1 MNDLSLP
8 PPPPPPPL
16 PNAAPRTVPLAGMRA
31 AIARNMEQGWR
42 VPRVAQTIGVDVSK
56 LQALRAAAPAGSRV
70 SLTAY
75 VLRAVALCL
84 VDHPRLNARIREKDI
99 ELLDDV
105 NLGLAVSLDEG
116 LMVPV
121 LRNADLKSAAELGEE
136 ARVLADG
143 ARRGLL
149 SAGSYQRGTF
159 TVTNLGN
166 TGIDA
171 FTPIISSPQVAI
183 LGVTRVE
190 DKPVVRD
197 GAIVAAPMMGLHLV
211 FDHRAVD
218 GYPAAL
224 FLTDLKRR
232 LEAAEDL

>member
-1 MNDLSLP
+1 MDAVTVP
-8 PPPPPPPL
+8 
-16 PNAAPRTVPLAGMRA
+16 ATVPLTGMRG

-42 VPRVAQTIGVDVSK
+42 VPRVAQSVEVDVTA
-56 LQALRAAAPAGSRV
+56 LQALRAAAPEDERV

-84 VDHPRLNARIREKDI
+84 RAHPRLNARMREKDI

-105 NLGLAVSLDEG
+105 NLGLAVSLDDG

-121 LRNADLKSAAELGEE
+121 LRNADRKRVAELGRE
-136 ARVLADG
+136 ARTLAEG
-143 ARRGLL
+143 ARAGTL

-166 TGIDA
+166 TAIDS
-171 FTPIISSPQVAI
+171 FTPIINSPQVAI
-183 LGVTRVE
+183 LGVTRVAAR
-190 DKPVVRD
+190 PVARGNEV
-197 GAIVAAPMMGLHLV
+197 AIAPMMGLHLV

-218 GYPAAL
+218 GFPAAL

-232 LEAAEDL
+232 LEAAKEL

>member
-1 MNDLSLP
+1 MDAVTVP
-8 PPPPPPPL
+8 
-16 PNAAPRTVPLAGMRA
+16 ATVPLTGMRG

-42 VPRVAQTIGVDVSK
+42 VPRVAQSVEVDVTA
-56 LQALRAAAPAGSRV
+56 LQALRAAAPEDGRV

-84 VDHPRLNARIREKDI
+84 REHPRLNARMREKDI

-105 NLGLAVSLDEG
+105 NLGLAVSLDDG

-121 LRNADLKSAAELGEE
+121 LRNADRKSAAELGRE
-136 ARVLADG
+136 ARTLAEG
-143 ARRGLL
+143 ARAGTL

-166 TGIDA
+166 TAIDS
-171 FTPIISSPQVAI
+171 FTPIINSPQVAI
-183 LGVTRVE
+183 LGVTRVAAR
-190 DKPVVRD
+190 PVARGNEV
-197 GAIVAAPMMGLHLV
+197 AIAPMMGLHLV

-218 GYPAAL
+218 GFPAAL

-232 LEAAEDL
+232 LEAAKEL

>member
-1 MNDLSLP
+1 MD
-8 PPPPPPPL
+8 
-16 PNAAPRTVPLAGMRA
+16 AVTAPATVPLTGMRG
-31 AIARNMEQGWR
+31 AIARNMELGWR
-42 VPRVAQTIGVDVSK
+42 VPRVAQSVEVDVTA
-56 LQALRAAAPAGSRV
+56 LQALRAAAPDDERV

-84 VDHPRLNARIREKDI
+84 RAHPRLNARMREKDI

-105 NLGLAVSLDEG
+105 NLGLAVSLDDG

-121 LRNADLKSAAELGEE
+121 LRNADRKSAAALGRE
-136 ARVLADG
+136 ARTLAEG
-143 ARRGLL
+143 ARAGTL

-166 TGIDA
+166 TAIDS
-171 FTPIISSPQVAI
+171 FTPIINSPQVAI
-183 LGVTRVE
+183 LGVTRVAVR
-190 DKPVVRD
+190 PVAR
-197 GAIVAAPMMGLHLV
+197 GNEVALAPMMGLHLV

-218 GYPAAL
+218 GFPAAL

-232 LEAAEDL
+232 LEAAKEL

>member
-1 MNDLSLP
+1 MDAVTVP
-8 PPPPPPPL
+8 
-16 PNAAPRTVPLAGMRA
+16 ATVPLTGMRG

-42 VPRVAQTIGVDVSK
+42 VPRVAQSVEVDVTA
-56 LQALRAAAPAGSRV
+56 LQALRAAAPEEERV

-84 VDHPRLNARIREKDI
+84 RDHPRLNARMREKDI

-105 NLGLAVSLDEG
+105 NLGLAVSLPDG

-121 LRNADLKSAAELGEE
+121 LRNADRKSAAELGCE
-136 ARVLADG
+136 ARTLAEG
-143 ARRGLL
+143 ARAGTL

-166 TGIDA
+166 TDIDS
-171 FTPIISSPQVAI
+171 FTPIINSPQVAI
-183 LGVTRVE
+183 LGVTRVAAR
-190 DKPVVRD
+190 PVARGSEV
-197 GAIVAAPMMGLHLV
+197 AIAPLMGLHLV

-218 GYPAAL
+218 GFPAAL

-232 LEAAEDL
+232 LEAAKEL

>member
-1 MNDLSLP
+1 MDAVTVP
-8 PPPPPPPL
+8 
-16 PNAAPRTVPLAGMRA
+16 ATVPLTGMRG

-42 VPRVAQTIGVDVSK
+42 VPRVAQSVEVDVSA
-56 LQALRAAAPAGSRV
+56 LQALRAAAPDGDRV

-84 VDHPRLNARIREKDI
+84 RDHPRLNARMREKDI

-105 NLGLAVSLDEG
+105 NLGLAVSLDDG

-121 LRNADLKSAAELGEE
+121 LRNADRKSAAELGSE
-136 ARVLADG
+136 ARTLAEG
-143 ARRGLL
+143 ARAGTL

-166 TGIDA
+166 TAIDS
-171 FTPIISSPQVAI
+171 FTPIINSPQVAI
-183 LGVTRVE
+183 LGVTRVAVR
-190 DKPVVRD
+190 PVAR
-197 GAIVAAPMMGLHLV
+197 GNEVALAPMMGLHLV

-218 GYPAAL
+218 GFPAAL

-232 LEAAEDL
+232 LEAAKEL

>member
-1 MNDLSLP
+1 MDAVTVP
-8 PPPPPPPL
+8 
-16 PNAAPRTVPLAGMRA
+16 ATVPLTGMRG

-42 VPRVAQTIGVDVSK
+42 VPRVAQSVEVDVTA
-56 LQALRAAAPAGSRV
+56 LQALRAAAPEDERV

-84 VDHPRLNARIREKDI
+84 REHPRLNARMREKDI
-99 ELLDDV
+99 ELLGDV
-105 NLGLAVSLDEG
+105 NLGLAVSLDDG

-121 LRNADLKSAAELGEE
+121 LRNADRKSAAALGRE
-136 ARVLADG
+136 ARTLAEG
-143 ARRGLL
+143 ARAGTL

-166 TGIDA
+166 TAIDS
-171 FTPIISSPQVAI
+171 FTPIINSPQVAI
-183 LGVTRVE
+183 LGVTRVAAR
-190 DKPVVRD
+190 PVAR
-197 GAIVAAPMMGLHLV
+197 GNEVAVAPMMGLHLV

-218 GYPAAL
+218 GFPAAL

-232 LEAAEDL
+232 LEAAKEL

>member
-1 MNDLSLP
+1 MDAVTVP
-8 PPPPPPPL
+8 
-16 PNAAPRTVPLAGMRA
+16 ATVPLTGMRG

-42 VPRVAQTIGVDVSK
+42 VPRVAQSVEVDVTA
-56 LQALRAAAPAGSRV
+56 LQALRAAAPDAERV

-84 VDHPRLNARIREKDI
+84 RDHPRLNARMREKDI
-99 ELLDDV
+99 ELLDDI
-105 NLGLAVSLDEG
+105 NLGLAVSLDDG

-121 LRNADLKSAAELGEE
+121 LRNADRKSAAELGSE
-136 ARVLADG
+136 ARALAEG
-143 ARRGLL
+143 ARAGTL

-166 TGIDA
+166 TAIDS
-171 FTPIISSPQVAI
+171 FTPIINSPQVAI
-183 LGVTRVE
+183 LGVTRVASR
-190 DKPVVRD
+190 PVAR
-197 GAIVAAPMMGLHLV
+197 GNEVAVAPMMGLHLV

-218 GYPAAL
+218 GFPAAL

-232 LEAAEDL
+232 LEAAKEL

>member
-1 MNDLSLP
+1 MNDVSVP
-8 PPPPPPPL
+8 
-16 PNAAPRTVPLAGMRA
+16 AQVRTVPLTGMRA

-42 VPRVAQTIGVDVSK
+42 VPRVAQSVEVDVSAV
-56 LQALRAAAPAGSRV
+56 QALRAAATGDDRV

-84 VDHPRLNARIREKDI
+84 VAHPRLNARMREKDI

-105 NLGLAVSLDEG
+105 NLGLAVSLEGG

-121 LRNADLKSAAELGEE
+121 LRNADRKSAAELGAE
-136 ARVLADG
+136 ARALADG
-143 ARRGLL
+143 ARKGTL

-166 TGIDA
+166 TDIDT
-171 FTPIISSPQVAI
+171 FTPIINAPQVAI
-183 LGVTRVE
+183 LGVTRVA
-190 DKPVVRD
+190 DKPVARG
-197 GAIVAAPMMGLHLV
+197 GAVAVAPMMGLHLV

-218 GYPAAL
+218 GFPAAL

-232 LEAAEDL
+232 LEAAEEL

>member
-1 MNDLSLP
+1 MDAVTVP
-8 PPPPPPPL
+8 
-16 PNAAPRTVPLAGMRA
+16 ATVPLTGMRG

-42 VPRVAQTIGVDVSK
+42 VPRVAQSVEVDVTA
-56 LQALRAAAPAGSRV
+56 LQALRAAAPEDERV

-84 VDHPRLNARIREKDI
+84 RDHPRLNARMREKDI

-105 NLGLAVSLDEG
+105 NLGLAVSLPDG

-121 LRNADLKSAAELGEE
+121 LRTADRKSAAELGRE
-136 ARVLADG
+136 ARTLAEG
-143 ARRGLL
+143 ARAGTL

-166 TGIDA
+166 TGIDS
-171 FTPIISSPQVAI
+171 FTPIINSPQVAI
-183 LGVTRVE
+183 LGVTRVAAR
-190 DKPVVRD
+190 PVARGNEV
-197 GAIVAAPMMGLHLV
+197 AIAPLMGLHLV

-218 GYPAAL
+218 GFPAAL

-232 LEAAEDL
+232 LEAAKEL

>member
-1 MNDLSLP
+1 MDAVTVPS
-8 PPPPPPPL
+8 
-16 PNAAPRTVPLAGMRA
+16 TVPLTGMRG

-42 VPRVAQTIGVDVSK
+42 VPRVAQSVEVDVSA
-56 LQALRAAAPAGSRV
+56 LQALRAAAPDDERV

-84 VDHPRLNARIREKDI
+84 REHPRLNARMREKDI
-99 ELLDDV
+99 ELLDDI
-105 NLGLAVSLDEG
+105 NLGLAVSLDDG

-121 LRNADLKSAAELGEE
+121 LRNADRKSAAELGSE
-136 ARVLADG
+136 ARALAEG
-143 ARRGLL
+143 ARAGTL

-166 TGIDA
+166 TAIDS
-171 FTPIISSPQVAI
+171 FTPIINSPQVAI
-183 LGVTRVE
+183 LGVTRVAAR
-190 DKPVVRD
+190 PVARGNEV
-197 GAIVAAPMMGLHLV
+197 AIAPLMGLHLV

-218 GYPAAL
+218 GFPAAL

-232 LEAAEDL
+232 LEAAKEL

>member
-1 MNDLSLP
+1 MDAVTVP
-8 PPPPPPPL
+8 
-16 PNAAPRTVPLAGMRA
+16 ATVPLTGMRG

-42 VPRVAQTIGVDVSK
+42 VPRVAQSVEVDVTA
-56 LQALRAAAPAGSRV
+56 LQALRAAAPDADRV

-84 VDHPRLNARIREKDI
+84 RDHPRLNARMREKDI
-99 ELLDDV
+99 ELLDDI
-105 NLGLAVSLDEG
+105 NLGLAVSLDDG

-121 LRNADLKSAAELGEE
+121 LRNADRKSAAELGSE
-136 ARVLADG
+136 ARALAEG
-143 ARRGLL
+143 ARAGTL

-166 TGIDA
+166 TAIDS
-171 FTPIISSPQVAI
+171 FTPIINSPQVAI
-183 LGVTRVE
+183 LGVTRVASR
-190 DKPVVRD
+190 PVAR
-197 GAIVAAPMMGLHLV
+197 GNEVAVAPMMGLHLV

-218 GYPAAL
+218 GFPAAL

-232 LEAAEDL
+232 LEAAKEL

>member
-1 MNDLSLP
+1 MD
-8 PPPPPPPL
+8 
-16 PNAAPRTVPLAGMRA
+16 AVTAPATVPLTGMRG

-42 VPRVAQTIGVDVSK
+42 VPRVAQSVEVDVSA
-56 LQALRAAAPAGSRV
+56 LQALRATASEDERV

-84 VDHPRLNARIREKDI
+84 RDHPRLNARMREKDI

-105 NLGLAVSLDEG
+105 NVGLAVSLPDG

-121 LRNADLKSAAELGEE
+121 LRHADRKSAAELARE
-136 ARVLADG
+136 ARTLAHG
-143 ARRGLL
+143 ARAGTL

-166 TGIDA
+166 TDIDS
-171 FTPIISSPQVAI
+171 FTPIINSPQVAI
-183 LGVTRVE
+183 LGVTRVAAR
-190 DKPVVRD
+190 PVARGNEV
-197 GAIVAAPMMGLHLV
+197 AIAPLMGLHLV

-218 GYPAAL
+218 GFPAAL

-232 LEAAEDL
+232 LEAAKEL

>member
-1 MNDLSLP
+1 MDAVTVP
-8 PPPPPPPL
+8 
-16 PNAAPRTVPLAGMRA
+16 ATVPLTGMRG

-42 VPRVAQTIGVDVSK
+42 VPRVAQSVEVDVTA
-56 LQALRAAAPAGSRV
+56 LQALRAAAPDADRV

-84 VDHPRLNARIREKDI
+84 VDHPRLNARLREKDI
-99 ELLDDV
+99 ELLPDV
-105 NLGLAVSLDEG
+105 NIGLAVSLDDG

-121 LRNADLKSAAELGEE
+121 LRNADRKSAAALGRE
-136 ARVLADG
+136 ARTLAEG
-143 ARRGLL
+143 ARAGTL

-166 TGIDA
+166 TAIDS
-171 FTPIISSPQVAI
+171 FTPIINSPQVAI
-183 LGVTRVE
+183 LGVTRVAAR
-190 DKPVVRD
+190 PVAR
-197 GAIVAAPMMGLHLV
+197 GNEVAVAPMMGLHLV

-218 GYPAAL
+218 GFPAAL

-232 LEAAEDL
+232 LEAAKEL

>member
-1 MNDLSLP
+1 MDAVTVP
-8 PPPPPPPL
+8 
-16 PNAAPRTVPLAGMRA
+16 ATVPLTGMRG

-42 VPRVAQTIGVDVSK
+42 VPRVAQSVEVDVTA
-56 LQALRAAAPAGSRV
+56 LQALRAAAPEDERV

-84 VDHPRLNARIREKDI
+84 RDHPRLNARMREKDI

-105 NLGLAVSLDEG
+105 NLGLAVSLPDG

-121 LRNADLKSAAELGEE
+121 LRNADGKSAAELGRE
-136 ARVLADG
+136 ARTLAEG
-143 ARRGLL
+143 ARAGTLT
-149 SAGSYQRGTF
+149 AGSYQRGTF

-166 TGIDA
+166 TDIDS
-171 FTPIISSPQVAI
+171 FTPIINSPQVAI
-183 LGVTRVE
+183 LGVTRVAAR
-190 DKPVVRD
+190 PVARGNEV
-197 GAIVAAPMMGLHLV
+197 AIAPLMGLHLV

-218 GYPAAL
+218 GFPAAL

-232 LEAAEDL
+232 LEAAKEL

>member
-1 MNDLSLP
+1 MDAVTVP
-8 PPPPPPPL
+8 
-16 PNAAPRTVPLAGMRA
+16 ATVPLTGMRG

-42 VPRVAQTIGVDVSK
+42 VPRVAQSVEVDVSA
-56 LQALRAAAPAGSRV
+56 LQALRAAAPDDDRV

-84 VDHPRLNARIREKDI
+84 RDHPRLNARMREKDI

-105 NLGLAVSLDEG
+105 NVGLAVSLPDG

-121 LRNADLKSAAELGEE
+121 LRHADRKSAAELGRE
-136 ARVLADG
+136 ARTLAEG
-143 ARRGLL
+143 ARAGTL

-166 TGIDA
+166 TAIDS
-171 FTPIISSPQVAI
+171 FTPIINSPQVAI
-183 LGVTRVE
+183 LGVTRVAAR
-190 DKPVVRD
+190 PVARGNDV
-197 GAIVAAPMMGLHLV
+197 AIAPLMGLHLV

-218 GYPAAL
+218 GFPAAL

-232 LEAAEDL
+232 LEAAKEL

>member
-1 MNDLSLP
+1 MDAVTVP
-8 PPPPPPPL
+8 
-16 PNAAPRTVPLAGMRA
+16 ATVPLTGMRG

-42 VPRVAQTIGVDVSK
+42 VPRVAQSVEVDVSA
-56 LQALRAAAPAGSRV
+56 LQALRAAAPEDERV

-84 VDHPRLNARIREKDI
+84 RDHPRVNARMREKDI

-105 NLGLAVSLDEG
+105 NLGLAVSLDDG

-121 LRNADLKSAAELGEE
+121 LRNADQKSAAELGRE
-136 ARVLADG
+136 ARTLAEG
-143 ARRGLL
+143 ARAGTL

-166 TGIDA
+166 TAIDS
-171 FTPIISSPQVAI
+171 FTPIINSPQVAI
-183 LGVTRVE
+183 LGVTRVANR
-190 DKPVVRD
+190 PVAR
-197 GAIVAAPMMGLHLV
+197 GNEVAVAPMMGLHLV

-218 GYPAAL
+218 GFPAAL

-232 LEAAEDL
+232 LEAAKEL

>member
-1 MNDLSLP
+1 MDAVTVP
-8 PPPPPPPL
+8 
-16 PNAAPRTVPLAGMRA
+16 ATVPLTGMRG

-42 VPRVAQTIGVDVSK
+42 VPRVAQSVEVDVTA
-56 LQALRAAAPAGSRV
+56 LQALRAAAPDDERV

-84 VDHPRLNARIREKDI
+84 RDHPRLNARMREKDS

-105 NLGLAVSLDEG
+105 NLGLAVSLDDG

-121 LRNADLKSAAELGEE
+121 LRNADRKSAAALGRE
-136 ARVLADG
+136 ARTLAEG
-143 ARRGLL
+143 ARAGTL

-166 TGIDA
+166 TAIDS
-171 FTPIISSPQVAI
+171 FTPIINSPQVAI
-183 LGVTRVE
+183 LGVTRVAAR
-190 DKPVVRD
+190 PVAR
-197 GAIVAAPMMGLHLV
+197 GNEVAVAPMMGLHLV

-218 GYPAAL
+218 GFPAAL

-232 LEAAEDL
+232 LEAAKEL

>member
-1 MNDLSLP
+1 MNDITAP
-8 PPPPPPPL
+8 PPMPT
-16 PNAAPRTVPLAGMRA
+16 AAPRTVPLTGMRA

-42 VPRVAQTIGVDVSK
+42 VPRVAQTIAVDVSR
-56 LQALRAAAPAGSRV
+56 LQALRTAAPEGSRV

-84 VDHPRLNARIREKDI
+84 VDHPRLNARLREKDI

-105 NLGLAVSLDEG
+105 NIGLAVSLDDG

-121 LRNADLKSAAELGEE
+121 LRHAHLKSAVELGDE

-143 ARRGLL
+143 ARRGTL

-166 TGIDA
+166 TGIDT
-171 FTPIISSPQVAI
+171 FTPIINSPQVAI

-190 DKPVVRD
+190 DKPVVRA